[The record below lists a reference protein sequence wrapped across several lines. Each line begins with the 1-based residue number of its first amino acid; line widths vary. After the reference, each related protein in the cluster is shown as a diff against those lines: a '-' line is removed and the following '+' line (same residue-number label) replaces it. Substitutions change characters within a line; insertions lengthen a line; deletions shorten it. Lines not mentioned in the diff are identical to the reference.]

1 MEKQLHEQSVLI
13 SGNEKME
20 WLCVKTLEHSH
31 EETQVPGFKIS
42 PQGKASESGRFQDD
56 HKEAESGPYRAPD

>member
-1 MEKQLHEQSVLI
+1 MTYEVGIVPHF
-13 SGNEKME
+13 
-20 WLCVKTLEHSH
+20 TH